1 MHNTH
6 EGCAVMFKR
15 KKKKVKTKEEL
26 FELLLNEILDEKAKG
41 IWERLKE
48 I

>member
-1 MHNTH
+1 
-6 EGCAVMFKR
+6 MFKR
-15 KKKKVKTKEEL
+15 EKKRVKTKEEL

>member
-1 MHNTH
+1 
-6 EGCAVMFKR
+6 MFKR

>member
-1 MHNTH
+1 
-6 EGCAVMFKR
+6 MFKR

-26 FELLLNEILDEKAKG
+26 FELLLNEILDEKAKE

>member
-1 MHNTH
+1 
-6 EGCAVMFKR
+6 MFKR
-15 KKKKVKTKEEL
+15 NKKRVKTREEL

>member
-1 MHNTH
+1 
-6 EGCAVMFKR
+6 MFKR
-15 KKKKVKTKEEL
+15 KKKRVKTKEEL